1 MEALLETSADSAA
14 SRLQQALTEAR
25 LKLTAQQKKERAT
38 VVALEAELA
47 ESRSRV
53 ALARESARTEV
64 SRIQARCSDRIRVA
78 ETERHLLRAELL
90 ERTVD
95 ATSLDEE
102 NTVLRHVA
110 VSASAGQVRVL
121 HTDFDIEDAQSE
133 IKVRAARAQALSF
146 IVAEA
151 ERSSPC

>member
-1 MEALLETSADSAA
+1 MEVLLETSADSAA

-78 ETERHLLRAELL
+78 ETERLGRKEAGLPVRLQHRVHEGDSFACL
-90 ERTVD
+90 
-95 ATSLDEE
+95 
-102 NTVLRHVA
+102 
-110 VSASAGQVRVL
+110 VS
-121 HTDFDIEDAQSE
+121 F
-133 IKVRAARAQALSF
+133 
-146 IVAEA
+146 
-151 ERSSPC
+151 